1 MAINIQDAKLD
12 GIYDR
17 LNNAPQYHPFE
28 ASTFADWSMEA
39 GDMVTVSRNG
49 TSYSSPVHSSRMTWK
64 GTPQINIS
72 STGKKERDP
81 VAKVSRQKYRG
92 GSGSQRNDEER
103 TQGQKK
109 IVTGMVPPTDTYTD
123 GDLWVQG
130 PFIECWDDA
139 DLAWDSETNYN
150 WEQLGSAKLLT
161 YKNGEWHETLDP
173 VVFASEADF
182 HKLEDTVG
190 LHAVKTQWIDGELR
204 RNIARL
210 DVRADSISSSVNEK
224 VHGLASSIEQTAT
237 SIRTEVK
244 DTQNGLES
252 HITQTATE
260 IRSEVRNKT
269 NQMESSIT
277 QNADRIGLVVTQKDG
292 QDVIDTAS
300 IVLGINNQTGS
311 YVKIKA
317 QTINLDGYVT
327 ASQLSAANARID
339 NLVSGST
346 LATLIRVNRF
356 EASNIKL
363 SGHAHHNSNI
373 TIEGITYNIVTWN

>member
-1 MAINIQDAKLD
+1 MAINIQGATLD

-17 LNNAPQYHPFE
+17 LNTTPQYHPFE
-28 ASTFADWSMEA
+28 ADTFADWAMEA
-39 GDMVTVSRNG
+39 GDIVTVSRGNEN
-49 TSYSSPVHSSRMTWK
+49 YASPVHSSKLTWR
-64 GTPQINIS
+64 GTPEIAIS

-92 GSGSQRNDEER
+92 GSGGQRNDEER

-109 IVTGMVPPTDTYTD
+109 IVTGMVPPSDTYTD

-182 HKLEDTVG
+182 HKLKETVG
-190 LHAVKTQWIDGELR
+190 LHAAKTQWIDGELR
-204 RNIARL
+204 RNIARI
-210 DVRADSISSSVNEK
+210 DVRADSITSTVNEY
-224 VHGLASSIEQTAT
+224 VHGLSSSIEQTAT

-269 NQMESSIT
+269 DQMESSIT
-277 QNADRIGLVVTQKDG
+277 QNANRIGLVVTQKDG
-292 QDVIDTAS
+292 RDVVDAAS
-300 IVLGINNQTGS
+300 IVLGINDQTGS
-311 YVKIKA
+311 YVKIQAK
-317 QTINLDGYVT
+317 TINLSGYVT
-327 ASQLSAANARID
+327 VSDLNAANARID
-339 NLVSGST
+339 NLLSGDT
-346 LATLIRVNRF
+346 LATRIRVNRLQATNF
-356 EASNIKL
+356 TLN
-363 SGHAHHNSNI
+363 GHAHHNSNI
-373 TIEGITYNIVTWN
+373 TIDGITFNIVTWE